1 MAERTV
7 PLERLARKGLRVSLR
22 IPDQAIWQKRLV
34 ADPQIPRSY
43 VQLKRLWKTMRS
55 GRRVPSARLFP
66 RRVGAGRLVPRF
78 EACGERL
85 YHRFYEGLT
94 NPALSDHDRARIEA
108 DMLADTPE
116 FENQIETDHFILKWT
131 NASKDV
137 ENNIADSSLVS
148 EAGDLLETA
157 WARYNTAFGKAPYVP
172 AGGTKIEVVF
182 QDIWALGLASP
193 PDGPIQLD
201 APNWIS
207 QPGIRQSAT
216 AHELFHKLQYA
227 FGFRTVWTPT
237 EEQYQ
242 WFSEGTAAWAEVY
255 TWQRVAG
262 ATVITDL
269 FDLPDMDLYSLA
281 YSTLPFWIFFDTRQR
296 DTPEDLPM
304 VGYLQKYEASGD
316 ERASLAQAI
325 DEDWPTNN
333 VYGQLD
339 HFFALFSRERYLGTW
354 RQTPVGAQP
363 YAHILGPDGV
373 EITRPL
379 AVKDVP
385 LESGDSFTAPASVS
399 GFGSDYFRFLFQPD
413 TQGKTLT
420 VTVTGAPGGDYSY
433 YLIWEKDGG
442 FKHASFP
449 FFATGNWSFS
459 NAIDLV
465 NANALVLIISGRGA
479 GGAYTMSAT
488 IT

>member
-1 MAERTV
+1 M
-7 PLERLARKGLRVSLR
+7 
-22 IPDQAIWQKRLV
+22 
-34 ADPQIPRSY
+34 
-43 VQLKRLWKTMRS
+43 
-55 GRRVPSARLFP
+55 
-66 RRVGAGRLVPRF
+66 
-78 EACGERL
+78 
-85 YHRFYEGLT
+85 
-94 NPALSDHDRARIEA
+94 
-108 DMLADTPE
+108 
-116 FENQIETDHFILKWT
+116 
-131 NASKDV
+131 
-137 ENNIADSSLVS
+137 ENNIADSSIVGA
-148 EAGDLLETA
+148 AGDFLETA
-157 WARYNTAFGKAPYVP
+157 WTRYNTAFGRAPYVP
-172 AGGTKIEVVF
+172 AGGTKIEVNF
-182 QDIWALGLASP
+182 LNIMGYGLASP

-207 QPGIRQSAT
+207 QPGIRQPAT

-227 FGFRTVWTPT
+227 FGYRTVWTPT
-237 EEQYQ
+237 GEYQ
-242 WFSEGTAAWAEVY
+242 WFSEGTA
-255 TWQRVAG
+255 TW
-262 ATVITDL
+262 
-269 FDLPDMDLYSLA
+269 MDLYSSS

-304 VGYLQKYEASGD
+304 AGYLQKYEASGD

-325 DEDWPTNN
+325 DEDWPPNN

-363 YAHILGPDGV
+363 YVHILGPDGV

-399 GFGSDYFRFLFQPD
+399 GMGSDYFRFLFQPD
-413 TQGKTLT
+413 TQGKTFT

-442 FKHASFP
+442 FKQASFP

-465 NANALVLIISGRGA
+465 NASALVLIISGRGA

-488 IT
+488 MT